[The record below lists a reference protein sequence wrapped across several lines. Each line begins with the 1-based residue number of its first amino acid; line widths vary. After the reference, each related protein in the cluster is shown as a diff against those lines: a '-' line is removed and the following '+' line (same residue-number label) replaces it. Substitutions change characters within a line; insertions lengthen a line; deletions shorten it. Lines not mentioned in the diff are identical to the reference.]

1 MSGLK
6 PIFEPSSVAVVG
18 ASNNPK
24 KFGNIIL
31 RNILDS
37 GFKGRVFAVNPKE
50 TEILGQEC
58 VNSILHLKEAVDL
71 AVIVIPAD
79 LVPRAIGECGQKGV
93 RGAVIISGGFRET
106 GKKGA
111 SLERRII
118 QEGKRYGM
126 RIVGPN
132 CQGVNNPY
140 HPICVSWPLFKLK
153 GEMAI
158 IAQSGTI
165 AIAFTDM
172 ACLDKLGI
180 SALACLGNKADV
192 DEADLIEY
200 FSEHRGTRV
209 ISLYI
214 EGVSRPE
221 KFLRALKGC
230 RKPIVILKSGR
241 TDPGKAA
248 AESHTSS
255 LAGNDQVYDGVL
267 KQHRVYRADTFEE
280 FYDFS
285 KALAYL
291 GRPNGKRLV
300 FITSSGGAAVLAIDI
315 ADKIGLD
322 IPPIP
327 NEIKKELRTLVPTGA
342 SLNNP
347 IDLTGDGD
355 AEMFK
360 KVAEIVRPY
369 FDTLV
374 YIFGDPIVG
383 VSEIVRM
390 DTSELVIFLGGA
402 EVERR
407 ERNLMQKRKI
417 PVFPTPER
425 GIKAFSK
432 LFAQGKILEPVHLKP
447 SYQTKGKEVLVR
459 MVEAFKKKRKKILS
473 EHDAKLF
480 LSTAGIPVTREV
492 LVGSLEEAQK
502 AAADIGYPIVL
513 KGSGPD
519 IIHKTELGLIKLNLR
534 DEADLNKAFSEL
546 MNNPRVTLDRLLVQE
561 MVQGDRELIVG
572 LIKDPQFGPCVMFGI
587 GGIYTEIIKDICF
600 RSPPLDHETAH
611 EMIEGIRMREILGN
625 VRGQNAV
632 AKDILLNI
640 LLIISTICMEF
651 SDIKEIDINPLKID
665 KMGELKAVD
674 ALVLLQG

>member
-1 MSGLK
+1 VSGLK

-37 GFKGRVFAVNPKE
+37 GFKGKVYPVNPKE
-50 TEILGQEC
+50 TKILGLAC
-58 VNSILHLKEAVDL
+58 MNSIQHLKEAVDL

-79 LVPRAIGECGQKGV
+79 LVPRAMGECGQKGI
-93 RGAVIISGGFRET
+93 RGAVIISGGFKET
-106 GKKGA
+106 GEKGA
-111 SLERRII
+111 SLERCII

-140 HPICVSWPLFKLK
+140 HPICASWPLFKLK

-172 ACLDKLGI
+172 ACLDQLGI

-192 DEADLIEY
+192 DETDLIEY
-200 FSEHRGTRV
+200 FSEHQGTRV

-230 RKPIVILKSGR
+230 RKDIVILKSGR
-241 TDPGKAA
+241 TDQGRVA

-255 LAGNDQVYDGVL
+255 MAGNDRVFDGVL
-267 KQHRVYRADTFEE
+267 KQNRVHRADSFEE

-291 GRPNGKRLV
+291 NRPKGRRVV
-300 FITSSGGAAVLAIDI
+300 FITSSGGAAVLAIDL
-315 ADKIGLD
+315 ADKIGLEIPSIPDD
-322 IPPIP
+322 I
-327 NEIKKELRTLVPTGA
+327 KGKLKAFVPAGA

-355 AEMFK
+355 ALMFIK
-360 KVAEIVRPY
+360 AAEIVRPM

-383 VSEIVRM
+383 VSDIVKQ
-390 DTSELVIFLGGA
+390 DESELVIFLGGA
-402 EVERR
+402 EVERK
-407 ERNLMQKRKI
+407 ERNLMQKRKV

-432 LFAQGKILEPVHLKP
+432 LFE
-447 SYQTKGKEVLVR
+447 Y
-459 MVEAFKKKRKKILS
+459 
-473 EHDAKLF
+473 D
-480 LSTAGIPVTREV
+480 
-492 LVGSLEEAQK
+492 
-502 AAADIGYPIVL
+502 
-513 KGSGPD
+513 
-519 IIHKTELGLIKLNLR
+519 
-534 DEADLNKAFSEL
+534 
-546 MNNPRVTLDRLLVQE
+546 
-561 MVQGDRELIVG
+561 
-572 LIKDPQFGPCVMFGI
+572 
-587 GGIYTEIIKDICF
+587 
-600 RSPPLDHETAH
+600 
-611 EMIEGIRMREILGN
+611 
-625 VRGQNAV
+625 
-632 AKDILLNI
+632 
-640 LLIISTICMEF
+640 
-651 SDIKEIDINPLKID
+651 
-665 KMGELKAVD
+665 
-674 ALVLLQG
+674 